1 MNQQEKIQFIRDI
14 TDNLR
19 DTLLERVDR
28 IPEEWD
34 GIELRELL
42 MDVAESQFVYIKMPV
57 SRKRAYN
64 NTVLVRNLT

>member
-1 MNQQEKIQFIRDI
+1 MNQQEKIQFILDI